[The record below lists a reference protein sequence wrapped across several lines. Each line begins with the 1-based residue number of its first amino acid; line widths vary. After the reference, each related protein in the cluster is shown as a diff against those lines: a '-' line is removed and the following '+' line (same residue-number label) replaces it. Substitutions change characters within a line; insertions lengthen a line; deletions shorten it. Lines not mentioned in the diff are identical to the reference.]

1 MFILGIKEK
10 LKYRKWLYPL
20 SWNRTYILLLR
31 PLTIWRGP
39 IFLLYP
45 PTMITGINKLAAAWA
60 GPAAPMWV
68 KLWLRSWMQLCSA
81 LACTS
86 FQFHTNYWAGPE
98 LATYQ
103 PSVRCR
109 CLWLL
114 ASLQPTHQCQ
124 GTLAVG
130 CSVTVI
136 VKKLF
141 LIFCSYSFIEIF
153 PYIFFYIK
161 LEQLI

>member
-1 MFILGIKEK
+1 MFILGINEK

-68 KLWLRSWMQLCSA
+68 KLWLRCGAGCSSA
-81 LACTS
+81 VHWRAPASNST
-86 FQFHTNYWAGPE
+86 QIIE
-98 LATYQ
+98 LAQSWPLISQVCGAGVCDYLLHCNRRI
-103 PSVRCR
+103 SVRG
-109 CLWLL
+109 LL
-114 ASLQPTHQCQ
+114 LSGVLLLLLSRSSFWYFVA
-124 GTLAVG
+124 TLLLK
-130 CSVTVI
+130 SS
-136 VKKLF
+136 
-141 LIFCSYSFIEIF
+141 LIFSFT
-153 PYIFFYIK
+153 
-161 LEQLI
+161 